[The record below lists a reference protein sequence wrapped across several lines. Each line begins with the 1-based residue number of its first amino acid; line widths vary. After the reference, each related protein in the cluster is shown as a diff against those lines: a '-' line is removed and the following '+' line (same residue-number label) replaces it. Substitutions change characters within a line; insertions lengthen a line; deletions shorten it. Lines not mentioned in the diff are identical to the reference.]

1 MLEFKEEKHR
11 MLFTLLNPIL
21 IQIYAELY
29 NYAKEKH
36 GINLVITDTVS
47 TKERDKVLGRV
58 SDSHRTFRAM
68 DIRAKDI
75 DAFVLQDIIN
85 YINTRWHFKKYHY
98 MSRSGVKRLAFLH
111 TTNAPHIHLAIH
123 KKFESVRQF
132 DTYKDL
138 EDFYRIKI

>member
-47 TKERDKVLGRV
+47 TPAQDASLGRI
-58 SDSHRTFRAM
+58 STSHQEGRAI
-68 DIRAKDI
+68 DIRTKDI
-75 DAFVLQDIIN
+75 DVFIVQDLCN

-98 MSRSGVKRLAFLH
+98 MSRSGIKRLAYYH
-111 TTNAPHIHLAIH
+111 THRGEHIHLAIH
-123 KKFESVRQF
+123 QKYANNLLQKQVA
-132 DTYKDL
+132 DL
-138 EDFYRIKI
+138 GF